1 MLMVCAIGTAWAG
14 DVFTDTFTGGK
25 ATSNPAGFFTH
36 SSTFSF
42 NAKFAD
48 AEYDGNSYT
57 NGLKMESATMISFTT
72 SAKSTITIVE
82 SDWESK
88 TVAHGTP
95 KNIKLDGNVL
105 AIADAE
111 KGTNCYIHT
120 ITDVAAG
127 NHQIT
132 RDNGE
137 CGLFLVKVEYTGAAM
152 EKLTAPTITFDASD
166 GTVTISEVENATKVT
181 YTIDSTDPTAE
192 SDAYDGTFTA
202 EDGVTVK
209 AIAIGDNENYTNSDI
224 ASVLIILD
232 NATIA
237 APVIKQFNGT
247 VAITCETAGTTI
259 EYSLDGE
266 NYTTYSRAF
275 TLTENGTV
283 YARAKRGD
291 KTSESVSAKVTTIS
305 KGDANKTIWMGFG
318 SFTVDG
324 TNKYIMT
331 GSTGDDAEGIVL
343 TIDKTDKSW
352 SSAEKITIGDNER
365 TSIKVS
371 NGAKN
376 IMTLPEGMSA
386 TRITFYS
393 YINSAEGRTSYWAE
407 FNGAVINGDVPMG
420 AWNTVTDRLTNP
432 DVRVFPLNGESE
444 ITFTNTGEQLCFIVA
459 LDVIESAEPKIS
471 ATSEIA
477 VKATPFNKTSTATIK
492 LTGSNLENNTY
503 NVVMPEVEGLSISPA
518 TFTVADGAVEQTF
531 TVTYTSDSDVESATA
546 NIVFVAGSTQALT
559 VVNYMSHVTPYEL
572 TAISTAKTW
581 DFSQLTANNNS
592 TLYGSE
598 GIKLNSET
606 TPSSQEEVVYENFNG
621 SDVTIESSFD
631 GTAIAFKGEFP
642 IRKNTFAQNG
652 TIIFETT
659 VPGKIMVDFS
669 DTGSSG
675 DNPAKRYLIV
685 NNQPT
690 AFYTQR
696 TGSSNDKKTNCEI
709 SVPAGKVTISSTQ
722 AVCIYKISFTPADVP
737 TITATIT
744 NAGYATFSSLFEVEI
759 PDGVEAY
766 YASASEGTTVTM
778 TSIDGGV
785 IPAGTGVVLKGAEGS
800 YTMAVSNTGATLD
813 GTNLLKANIA
823 ARTPGEAEYY
833 TLAAGPKFCKSTGGT
848 LAAGKAYLVIPSGS
862 SARIVTMTFDGEA
875 TGISELKSVAE
886 EGALYNLS
894 GARVSKPTKG
904 LYIQN
909 GKKLIVK

>member
-1 MLMVCAIGTAWAG
+1 MKKLFTLLMLMVCAIGTAWAG
-14 DVFTDTFTGGK
+14 DVFEVKFQNSNSITETPSGYFKWDKGEGAAVSWSSKGKHSCTYNGDTY
-25 ATSNPAGFFTH
+25 S
-36 SSTFSF
+36 
-42 NAKFAD
+42 D
-48 AEYDGNSYT
+48 VI
-57 NGLKMESATMISFTT
+57 KMESATQAYFSSTAKATVTIVQTT
-72 SAKSTITIVE
+72 SNATG
-82 SDWESK
+82 D
-88 TVAHGTP
+88 
-95 KNIKLDGNVL
+95 KLKFDGNNLDANL
-105 AIADAE
+105 ANTTVTVDADN
-111 KGTNCYIHT
+111 KCNIYV
-120 ITDVAAG
+120 ITDVKAG
-127 NHQIT
+127 DHKIT
-132 RDNGE
+132 RQSE
-137 CGLFLVKVEYTGAAM
+137 TGLAYIKVEYTGATM
-152 EKLTAPTITFDASD
+152 TQLSTPEITIDATTGD
-166 GTVTISEVENATKVT
+166 VTIGSVTNATKVT
-181 YTIDSTDPTAE
+181 YTTDGTDPTAE
-192 SDAYDGTFTA
+192 STQYTAAFTV
-202 EDGVTVK
+202 EDGVIVK
-209 AIAIGDNENYTNSDI
+209 AIAIGDNKSYINSDI
-224 ASVLIILD
+224 ASKLAILEG
-232 NATIA
+232 ATIA
-237 APVIKQFNGT
+237 TPVIKQSNGT

-266 NYTTYSRAF
+266 KYTTYSRAF

-283 YARAKRGD
+283 YARAKRGE
-291 KTSESVSAKVTTIS
+291 KVSEGISTTVTTIS
-305 KGDANKTIWMGFG
+305 KGEATKTIYLSYGAFTPSADNKTLTGAEGNPAEGFTITMDQTGDGKTFSGGNKITTPGG
-318 SFTVDG
+318 SLTTIKGSNGRQIKVEIPSNV
-324 TNKYIMT
+324 TATRLTLYSYQNST
-331 GSTGDDAEGIVL
+331 GSVSGWKEVGGQDTEY
-343 TIDKTDKSW
+343 
-352 SSAEKITIGDNER
+352 
-365 TSIKVS
+365 TSI
-371 NGAKN
+371 
-376 IMTLPEGMSA
+376 
-386 TRITFYS
+386 
-393 YINSAEGRTSYWAE
+393 
-407 FNGAVINGDVPMG
+407 PMG
-420 AWNTVTDRLTNP
+420 AYGEDTATP
-432 DVRVFPLNGESE
+432 DVRVYKLENLSGTTL
-444 ITFTNTGEQLCFIVA
+444 TFNNAGVQLCFVAA
-459 LDVIESAEPKIS
+459 LDVIESQDPTLK

-659 VPGKIMVDFS
+659 VPGKIKVDFS

-766 YASASEGTTVTM
+766 YASASEGSTVTM

-823 ARTPGEAEYY
+823 DRTPGEAEYY
-833 TLAAGPKFCKSTGGT
+833 TLAAG
-848 LAAGKAYLVIPSGS
+848 KAYLVIPGG
-862 SARIVTMTFDGEA
+862 SARTITMKFSGEA